1 MTPTDSNSLQ
11 NTPPLWPFFKSATR
25 SFTDRR
31 FSLWLALVG
40 LVVALLVTLVWL
52 AGRYEA
58 SQYQAELD
66 SDTADAVTD
75 IRNGFSRHIVSLQT
89 LQVKSLPSKLWQA
102 EVPLLL
108 SQNRAWLRVERRDLQ
123 GMILDASVSPFKPTL
138 FDAQTRMNEQAE
150 IVQTCLR
157 SKRLNGPAYSRSYFV
172 PQANGIGLEVME
184 MCLPILVQGRA
195 VGFTLLTYGL
205 QEILATEL
213 GETYGRRN
221 EISFIE
227 PDGTRLAVHGTLPR
241 AKRLFTA
248 TQLLDLP
255 GTTLM
260 LRMDG
265 RRAAPDRFPNIL
277 PALVLA
283 MSVALVSVLVLL
295 VKDSR
300 RRLKAERDLADALAF
315 RKAMEDSL
323 VTGLRARDLKGR
335 ITYVNPAFCQMVGF
349 DADQLLGQ
357 SAPMPY
363 WPPEMVGEYQQ
374 RQAVRLA
381 GNAPPREGFESVFIR
396 KDGARFPVL
405 IFEAPLINVLGQQ
418 TGWMSAFLDISEQRR
433 IEELSRSSQER
444 LQATARLATVGEM
457 ASLLSHE
464 LNQPL
469 AAISSYATGS
479 LNLMQ
484 HPEFSDTQPPL
495 SDLQMAFE
503 RISEQ
508 AGRAGKVINSVHDF
522 VRRRDQDKEIVT
534 PQAIIDAV
542 MPLVQLQAHKL
553 QVRIETKLGERLSPI
568 LCDRTMVEQVLL
580 NLARNGMQ
588 AMDHPNCRKRLLT
601 IQVKRAASSDSHGW
615 VEFSIIDMGIGISPD
630 IAQQLFTPFF
640 TTKAEGMGLGLSL
653 CRTVVEQHGG
663 HLEFEAQ
670 EPCGTLFRFNLPTAP
685 EL

>member
-1 MTPTDSNSLQ
+1 
-11 NTPPLWPFFKSATR
+11 
-25 SFTDRR
+25 
-31 FSLWLALVG
+31 V
-40 LVVALLVTLVWL
+40 
-52 AGRYEA
+52 
-58 SQYQAELD
+58 
-66 SDTADAVTD
+66 
-75 IRNGFSRHIVSLQT
+75 
-89 LQVKSLPSKLWQA
+89 
-102 EVPLLL
+102 
-108 SQNRAWLRVERRDLQ
+108 
-123 GMILDASVSPFKPTL
+123 
-138 FDAQTRMNEQAE
+138 
-150 IVQTCLR
+150 
-157 SKRLNGPAYSRSYFV
+157 
-172 PQANGIGLEVME
+172 
-184 MCLPILVQGRA
+184 
-195 VGFTLLTYGL
+195 
-205 QEILATEL
+205 
-213 GETYGRRN
+213 
-221 EISFIE
+221 
-227 PDGTRLAVHGTLPR
+227 
-241 AKRLFTA
+241 
-248 TQLLDLP
+248 
-255 GTTLM
+255 
-260 LRMDG
+260 
-265 RRAAPDRFPNIL
+265 
-277 PALVLA
+277 
-283 MSVALVSVLVLL
+283 
-295 VKDSR
+295 
-300 RRLKAERDLADALAF
+300 
-315 RKAMEDSL
+315 
-323 VTGLRARDLKGR
+323 
-335 ITYVNPAFCQMVGF
+335 
-349 DADQLLGQ
+349 
-357 SAPMPY
+357 
-363 WPPEMVGEYQQ
+363 
-374 RQAVRLA
+374 
-381 GNAPPREGFESVFIR
+381 R
-396 KDGARFPVL
+396 KDGSRFPVL

-484 HPEFSDTQPPL
+484 HPEFSGTHPPL

-522 VRRRDQDKEIVT
+522 VRRRDQDKEVVT

-601 IQVKRAASSDSHGW
+601 LQVKRAASSDSHGW
-615 VEFSIIDMGIGISPD
+615 VEFAIIDMGIGISPD

-670 EPCGTLFRFNLPTAP
+670 EPCGTLFRFTLPTAP

>member
-1 MTPTDSNSLQ
+1 
-11 NTPPLWPFFKSATR
+11 
-25 SFTDRR
+25 
-31 FSLWLALVG
+31 
-40 LVVALLVTLVWL
+40 
-52 AGRYEA
+52 
-58 SQYQAELD
+58 
-66 SDTADAVTD
+66 
-75 IRNGFSRHIVSLQT
+75 VSLQT
-89 LQVKSLPSKLWQA
+89 LQLKSLPSTLWQA

-123 GMILDASVSPFKPTL
+123 GLILDASVSPFKPTL

-283 MSVALVSVLVLL
+283 MSIALVSVLILL

-381 GNAPPREGFESVFIR
+381 GNAPPREGFESVFVR
-396 KDGARFPVL
+396 KDGSRFPVL

-484 HPEFSDTQPPL
+484 QPEFSGTHPPL

-522 VRRRDQDKEIVT
+522 VRRRDQDKEVVT

-553 QVRIETKLGERLSPI
+553 QVRIETKLDERLSPI

-601 IQVKRAASSDSHGW
+601 LQVKRAASSDSHGW
-615 VEFSIIDMGIGISPD
+615 VEFAIIDMGIGISPD

-670 EPCGTLFRFNLPTAP
+670 EPCGTLFRFTLPTAP